1 VAPGPLFDASVLVDL
16 LIRTE
21 GRTVGVNVV
30 FDEVILDLT
39 VYDAAYLAV
48 AERDELAVVTED
60 RALREACVREEI
72 PVKTVA
78 DLAE

>member
-1 VAPGPLFDASVLVDL
+1 MAPGPLFDASVLVDL

-48 AERDELAVVTED
+48 AERDELALVTDDRTLRGRVPRKTPVEAVPD
-60 RALREACVREEI
+60 RAE
-72 PVKTVA
+72 
-78 DLAE
+78 